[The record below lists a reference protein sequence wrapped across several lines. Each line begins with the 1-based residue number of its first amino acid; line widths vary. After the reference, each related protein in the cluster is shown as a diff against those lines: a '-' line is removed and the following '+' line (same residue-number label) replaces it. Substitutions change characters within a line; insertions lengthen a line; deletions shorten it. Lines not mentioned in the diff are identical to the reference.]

1 MELLPIFL
9 DLNRR
14 HCLIVGGGELA
25 FRKATL
31 LAKASANLSFVAEDF
46 SENIRKLASDNNF
59 TLTES
64 KFKKKFF
71 KKN

>member
-14 HCLIVGGGELA
+14 HCLIVGGGEVA

-31 LAKASANLSFVAEDF
+31 LAKASANLSFISESF
-46 SENIRKLASDNNF
+46 SENIRKLASDKNF
-59 TLTES
+59 TLIEN
-64 KFKKKFF
+64 KFKKE
-71 KKN
+71 